1 MTIVISGLL
10 SGVLLS
16 ATIAGPSNI
25 NPYTY
30 CITYDLQTQKKNAC
44 EALVDS
50 YENLQLKEI
59 DELIG
64 AINDQHRSLK
74 NLLKEKSKVLDRI
87 QTVLDFCA
95 YTQTPFTES
104 QISSFTRF
112 ISLYNME
119 AGALQA
125 TLRKINSE
133 KELFAAKKELLHKE
147 ADFNSIIEELASFSD
162 SMSEAI
168 SYLRGIVEL
177 GNSTLKIL

>member
-1 MTIVISGLL
+1 
-10 SGVLLS
+10 
-16 ATIAGPSNI
+16 
-25 NPYTY
+25 
-30 CITYDLQTQKKNAC
+30 
-44 EALVDS
+44 
-50 YENLQLKEI
+50 
-59 DELIG
+59 
-64 AINDQHRSLK
+64 
-74 NLLKEKSKVLDRI
+74 
-87 QTVLDFCA
+87 
-95 YTQTPFTES
+95 
-104 QISSFTRF
+104 
-112 ISLYNME
+112 ME